1 MRANRSAA
9 TTEHERRVWNG
20 WLALFFVVLW
30 FVAAVALFLSVFGL
44 SEEQGVPRVF
54 GTFAMLGFGVFLCF
68 GFFTLQ
74 PNEARVLILFG
85 AYKAPCAAAASIGST
100 RCTHAAAASCRA
112 RRQWR
117 SA

>member
-44 SEEQGVPRVF
+44 SEEQGVPR
-54 GTFAMLGFGVFLCF
+54 
-68 GFFTLQ
+68 
-74 PNEARVLILFG
+74 
-85 AYKAPCAAAASIGST
+85 
-100 RCTHAAAASCRA
+100 
-112 RRQWR
+112 
-117 SA
+117 

>member
-44 SEEQGVPRVF
+44 SEEQGVPQAELDEWRDRWRCRSGAKRHRANGPEGGIR
-54 GTFAMLGFGVFLCF
+54 GTELAPGQSFRK
-68 GFFTLQ
+68 Q
-74 PNEARVLILFG
+74 P
-85 AYKAPCAAAASIGST
+85 
-100 RCTHAAAASCRA
+100 
-112 RRQWR
+112 
-117 SA
+117 